1 MKSRLISIKRIIEKE
16 VGESISTKRRTTG
29 LTYARAVYCKIAREM
44 GGQNSITLS
53 EIGKVINKDHS
64 SVFHNINVIFPFAI
78 KESSFRELYLTL
90 RAIFVENLEE
100 PSKFDDMKALSEK
113 IIDLEKENT
122 SLEHRLNLLRY
133 ESRRFEKLVEGLS
146 KEEIDEVFDK
156 MNIFVKAI
164 KNRVYL

>member
-1 MKSRLISIKRIIEKE
+1 
-16 VGESISTKRRTTG
+16 
-29 LTYARAVYCKIAREM
+29 M

-164 KNRVYL
+164 NNRVYL

>member
-29 LTYARAVYCKIAREM
+29 LTYARAVYCKVAREM
-44 GGQNSITLS
+44 GGQNSPTLS

-64 SVFHNINVIFPFAI
+64 SVFHNINVIFPFAV

-90 RAIFVENLEE
+90 RAIFVDNLEE
-100 PSKFDDMKALSEK
+100 PSRFGDMRALSEK
-113 IIDLEKENT
+113 IVDLEKGNA
-122 SLEHRLNLLRY
+122 SLQHRLNLLRY
-133 ESRRFEKLVEGLS
+133 ESRKFEKLVEGLN

>member
-1 MKSRLISIKRIIEKE
+1 MAGGGITAINDKVRQ
-16 VGESISTKRRTTG
+16 ESG
-29 LTYARAVYCKIAREM
+29 FVQDLV
-44 GGQNSITLS
+44 S

-156 MNIFVKAI
+156 MNIFVRAI

>member
-1 MKSRLISIKRIIEKE
+1 MKSRLTSIKRIIEKE